1 VPTRWLGFSLLDRG
15 TGQGVRFASTTP
27 LGSFSPAFLKTIAL
41 TVKQEAAN
49 RKLTAVVRS

>member
-41 TVKQEAAN
+41 TVKQAAAN